1 MRHQPE
7 PGAATPDA
15 VTAEAHTRF
24 TDPLLTE
31 QGRLAR
37 QVVGMLGGR
46 YSAELG
52 IDVDAGDAEIERWF
66 LAATLF
72 GTRRVRR
79 RGNRPCPGAGGPYRS
94 VPGIRSG
101 RHADQGSS
109 YRFTAA

>member
-1 MRHQPE
+1 MRRHR
-7 PGAATPDA
+7 TPSPLKRIP
-15 VTAEAHTRF
+15 VSQ
-24 TDPLLTE
+24 DPLLTE

-79 RGNRPCPGAGGPYRS
+79 RGRSGLCPGAAGPYCS
-94 VPGIRSG
+94 APGIRSG